1 MVRPPLILRKF
12 FPSIAWK
19 LNSYE
24 RKVYLTFDDGPVPE
38 VTPQVLDILDKYS
51 VKATFFCIGENV
63 RKHPDIYQRILS
75 DGHQTGNHTQHH
87 LNAWKV
93 NRDVYLDDIEKADH
107 YIHSNLFRPP
117 YGKITPAII
126 NRIRNKRRI
135 ILWDVITYDFDPALN
150 QEDVY
155 NNVIDNVS
163 PGSIIV
169 LHDSIKAAP
178 RMLGA
183 LPRIIQQLKLM
194 DYQFALINDK

>member
-1 MVRPPLILRKF
+1 MK
-12 FPSIAWK
+12 
-19 LNSYE
+19 SYE

-63 RKHPDIYQRILS
+63 RKHAEIYQRILNE
-75 DGHQTGNHTQHH
+75 GHRTGNHTQHH

-93 NRDVYLDDIEKADH
+93 NRDVYLDDIEKADY

-126 NRIRNKRRI
+126 NRIRNKRKI
-135 ILWDVITYDFDPALN
+135 ILWDVISYDFDQSLSAV
-150 QEDVY
+150 QVY
-155 NNVIDNVS
+155 KNVIDNVN

-178 RMLGA
+178 RMLDT
-183 LPRIIQQLKLM
+183 LPQIIEQLKQEG
-194 DYQFALINDK
+194 YHFALIDDK